1 MIPHSYEYTLE
12 QGDGDTFTLKGVCS
26 VCGDETTKE
35 GITDV
40 TSEVVEEAT
49 CTSAGVLRYTYADI
63 ASGNTVSFDAV
74 IPMMPHTLGGEYIT
88 EYEDE
93 NGRVPSSLEGLTEFM
108 GEEAECGE
116 EPVYGRGHY
125 MCEVCGELAYADT
138 YKEHSYS
145 TSTVTKNPTC
155 TEEGVRT
162 YTCDDCGGTYTEAID
177 PIGHNRTVNVTQ
189 LPDAENVGSAE
200 AVCSNEGCTDKTVTI
215 ELPVL
220 GSEAYEVTVVTEA
233 TCAKEGVVRYSYTD
247 ETSGVTVIFDLTTEM
262 TAHSDYVEG
271 TTETYSWV
279 IDDVR
284 YTGYI
289 CEDCDKMIVISSE
302 PVETPEEPGAGEELP
317 EGGENETVSE
327 AA

>member
-1 MIPHSYEYTLE
+1 M
-12 QGDGDTFTLKGVCS
+12 
-26 VCGDETTKE
+26 
-35 GITDV
+35 
-40 TSEVVEEAT
+40 
-49 CTSAGVLRYTYADI
+49 
-63 ASGNTVSFDAV
+63 
-74 IPMMPHTLGGEYIT
+74 
-88 EYEDE
+88 
-93 NGRVPSSLEGLTEFM
+93 
-108 GEEAECGE
+108 
-116 EPVYGRGHY
+116 
-125 MCEVCGELAYADT
+125 
-138 YKEHSYS
+138 
-145 TSTVTKNPTC
+145 
-155 TEEGVRT
+155 
-162 YTCDDCGGTYTEAID
+162 
-177 PIGHNRTVNVTQ
+177 NVTQ

-200 AVCSNEGCTDKTVTI
+200 AVCSNEGCTDRTVTI

-317 EGGENETVSE
+317 EGGESETVSE